1 MESFEKLAQDAR
13 VTVRRR
19 GPANTHGRAVV
30 YWMQR
35 AQRAVDNLALETA
48 IRAANLLKKPVVVFV
63 SIVRD
68 YPNANLRSYTFFAE
82 GLKAVARGLE
92 RGGIGFVLRA
102 WPENDLIKFCDEVSP
117 CLVVGDE
124 NPIREPEQWRQ
135 TFAKKLR
142 VPFWTV
148 DADAIV
154 PSHLL
159 LKEQYGARTIRP
171 RINALLDEFLVP
183 VMNHKPQVRWQPKK
197 KIASLS
203 ADSDLLANLPISRA
217 VAPAASLH
225 GGTDEGLKLLKSFLR
240 ENLACYDEGRNHP
253 DRDHTSR
260 LSPYLHFGHL
270 GPHTVA
276 LAVKEADA
284 PAPDREAFLEQLI
297 VRRELAINF
306 CRFNSNYD
314 NLKCAE
320 PWARRTLEEHARDE
334 REYLYSEQQLENAE
348 THDPLWNA
356 AQRQMVVTGWMHGYL
371 RMYWAKKI
379 LEWTRSAEEAFAI
392 AVRLN
397 DRYELDGRDPNGYA
411 GVAWAIAGKHD
422 RAWGPERPV
431 YGKIRY
437 MSYASTSRK
446 FDGKGYIAKVNAL
459 GQEGR
464 RLSGPPAV

>member
-1 MESFEKLAQDAR
+1 MDPLEKLTQDAR
-13 VTVRRR
+13 VTVRRG
-19 GPANTHGRAVV
+19 GPANAEGRAVV

-35 AQRAVDNLALETA
+35 AQRAVDNPALETA

-63 SIVRD
+63 GIVRD
-68 YPNANLRSYTFFAE
+68 YPNANLRSYSFFAE

-92 RGGIGFVLRA
+92 RRGIGFVLRA

-124 NPIREPEQWRQ
+124 NPIREPERWRQ
-135 TFAKKLR
+135 TFARKLR

-148 DADAIV
+148 DADVIV
-154 PSHLL
+154 PSRLL

-171 RINALLDEFLVP
+171 RINSLLDEFLVP
-183 VMNHKPQVRWQPKK
+183 VGQAKPHVPWQPKK
-197 KIASLS
+197 KTVSLS
-203 ADSDLLANLPISRA
+203 PGADLLQNLPINRS
-217 VAPAASLH
+217 VAPVASLT

-240 ENLACYDEGRNHP
+240 GRLAGYDEGRNHP
-253 DRDHTSR
+253 EQDHTSR

-270 GPHTVA
+270 GAHTVA
-276 LAVKEADA
+276 LAVKESGA
-284 PAPDREAFLEQLI
+284 PVRDREAFLEQMI

-306 CRFNSNYD
+306 CRYNPHYD
-314 NLKCAE
+314 SLKCAE
-320 PWARRTLEEHARDE
+320 PWARRTLAEHARDE
-334 REYLYSEQQLENAE
+334 REYLYSERQLENVE

-356 AQRQMVVTGWMHGYL
+356 AQRQMVATGWMHGYL

-411 GVAWAIAGKHD
+411 GIAWAIAGKHD

-446 FDGKGYIAKVNAL
+446 FDSKAYIARVNAL
-459 GQEGR
+459 
-464 RLSGPPAV
+464 A

>member
-1 MESFEKLAQDAR
+1 MDSLEKLARDAR
-13 VTVRRR
+13 VTVRRG
-19 GPANTHGRAVV
+19 GPANAEGSAVV

-35 AQRAVDNLALETA
+35 AQRAVDNSALETA

-63 SIVRD
+63 GIVRD
-68 YPNANLRSYTFFAE
+68 YPNANLRSYTFFAQ
-82 GLKAVARGLE
+82 GLRDVAAGLE
-92 RGGIGFVLRA
+92 RRGIGFVLRA
-102 WPENDLIKFCDEVSP
+102 WPENDLLKFCDEISP

-124 NPIREPEQWRQ
+124 NPLREPEQWRKDL
-135 TFAKKLR
+135 AARLR

-148 DADAIV
+148 DADVIV

-171 RINALLDEFLVP
+171 RINSLLDGFLVP
-183 VMNHKPQVRWQPKK
+183 VGQATPRVRWGAAK
-197 KIASLS
+197 KILSLS
-203 ADSDLLANLPISRA
+203 PEADLLQNLPISRA
-217 VAPAASLH
+217 VQPVAGLR
-225 GGTDEGLKLLKSFLR
+225 GGADEGIKILKRFLR
-240 ENLACYDEGRNHP
+240 ERLAGYDEGRNQP
-253 DRDHTSR
+253 DQDHTSR
-260 LSPYLHFGHL
+260 ISPYLHFGHL

-276 LAVKEADA
+276 LAVKDA
-284 PAPDREAFLEQLI
+284 QTPAADREAFLEQLI

-306 CRFNSNYD
+306 CRFNPNYD
-314 NLKCAE
+314 NLKCGE
-320 PWARRTLEEHARDE
+320 PWALRTLKEHARDE
-334 REYLYSEQQLENAE
+334 REYLYSEPQLENAE

-379 LEWTRSAEEAFAI
+379 LEWTRTAEEAFAI

-411 GVAWAIAGKHD
+411 GIAWAIAGKHD
-422 RAWGPERPV
+422 RAWGPERPI

-446 FDGKGYIAKVNAL
+446 FNSKAYVTMVN
-459 GQEGR
+459 GMCQ
-464 RLSGPPAV
+464 